1 MARGVAVVGAG
12 GFVGARLVEMAT
24 LAGRTDVVPIVRA
37 YRSVGRNAHLGVPHR
52 IADASRPD
60 SLEKALAGCD
70 VVVNLT
76 TGRPADILPI
86 TRSVYAAAVAVGAR
100 TIVHLSSAA
109 VYGHVDSPGL
119 PDDALPRL
127 DHWMPYARQ
136 KGLAERFLRERMGE
150 PRPAI
155 VVLRPSLVWGPGSPW
170 VLRPARDLQSGSA
183 YLVGDGAG
191 VCDLMYVDDLV
202 RGILAV
208 VDDPAPVSRFF
219 HVGDD
224 EHVTWREYYGAL
236 AAGLGVDAATIPA
249 VTMDRYRFGPRD
261 ALDALRSSSAHTWLK
276 ERIPLETRTL
286 IKLRLGRRAR
296 RDGSV
301 SPGGAPSVTREM
313 WELQRTRYALPTDA
327 FRAAYG
333 HHSETSFRSGIAAS
347 LAWLRFIG
355 IADPHRS
362 ALSMA
367 AVSS

>member
-1 MARGVAVVGAG
+1 MAGGVAIVGAG

-60 SLEKALAGCD
+60 SLADALHGCD
-70 VVVNLT
+70 VIVNLT

-100 TIVHLSSAA
+100 TVVHMSSAA
-109 VYGHVDSPGL
+109 VYSQVARPDL
-119 PDDALPRL
+119 PDDAAPQL
-127 DHWMPYARQ
+127 DHWMSYARQ
-136 KGLAERFLRERMGE
+136 KGLAESFLRERMRE

-170 VLRPARDLQSGSA
+170 VLGAARELLAGAA

-191 VCDLMYVDDLV
+191 VCNLMYVDNLV
-202 RGILAV
+202 RSILAV

-219 HVGDD
+219 HVRDD

-236 AAGLGVDAATIPA
+236 AAGLGVAPATIHA
-249 VTMDRYRFGPRD
+249 VTMDRYRLGPRD
-261 ALDALRSSSAHTWLK
+261 ALGALRSSAAYTWVK

-286 IKLRLGRRAR
+286 IKLRLPRAR
-296 RDGSV
+296 RHE
-301 SPGGAPSVTREM
+301 PELLGGRPTVTREM

-327 FRAAYG
+327 FGAAYG
-333 HHSETSFRSGIAAS
+333 HQNETSFPSGIAAS

-355 IADPHRS
+355 LHDTDRS
-362 ALSMA
+362 ALSA
-367 AVSS
+367 AS